1 MPLPSSKF
9 HDYTIIFHLPLEN
22 AANEQKDIKDGGGG
36 EGDETEKNEE

>member
-9 HDYTIIFHLPLEN
+9 HDYTITFHLPLEN
-22 AANEQKDIKDGGGG
+22 AANEQKDIKDGGG